1 MSEYFKR
8 WAQSTI
14 HPSKVAKVILQAVN
28 SDNPDFRYVVG
39 KDAVMAL
46 ESKRNMFV
54 NPGLQ
59 KVAREI
65 DSRQLRIEIYFSRR

>member
-1 MSEYFKR
+1 MGTKHNTSIESCKSY
-8 WAQSTI
+8 
-14 HPSKVAKVILQAVN
+14 

-46 ESKRNMFV
+46 ESRRNMFV